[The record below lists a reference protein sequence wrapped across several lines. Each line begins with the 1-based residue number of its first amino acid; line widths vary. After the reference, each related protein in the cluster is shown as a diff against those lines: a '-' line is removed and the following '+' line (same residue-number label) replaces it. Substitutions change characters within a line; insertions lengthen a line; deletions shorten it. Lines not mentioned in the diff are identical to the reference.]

1 MRKLVLRGGLRACVS
16 LPRMVTLGSILAWLG
31 LALEA
36 LTRTQGRV
44 DRGPWSCKEKSGV
57 GGDLQRGQ
65 GVQTGKACKRQGG
78 ERRQLECA
86 EERLKPPEQG
96 REQRHWRGD
105 EEGVGETLGDAG
117 QRRDLWVAER
127 RQEL

>member
-44 DRGPWSCKEKSGV
+44 DRGPWSCKEKGV
-57 GGDLQRGQ
+57 GLEGICREDK
-65 GVQTGKACKRQGG
+65 VSRQG
-78 ERRQLECA
+78 
-86 EERLKPPEQG
+86 RLVKG
-96 REQRHWRGD
+96 RVGRG
-105 EEGVGETLGDAG
+105 GSWSA
-117 QRRDLWVAER
+117 QRRG
-127 RQEL
+127 